1 MTGLMLQNA
10 LNSMA
15 SLPITN
21 VIASVDSSNSQG
33 RYIHLESIWKPDLKQ
48 TQEAQEHWVQRR
60 LGFLFAKETS
70 ETGCTRWTCMVL
82 FDAQDDGT
90 LEDGMYLPWN
100 PDIEYK
106 NLPQWILGS
115 YTRTGDSLG
124 NFLKA
129 IILGWESY
137 TSDIEEDVVK
147 VFESSVFYVLS

>member
-1 MTGLMLQNA
+1 
-10 LNSMA
+10 
-15 SLPITN
+15 
-21 VIASVDSSNSQG
+21 
-33 RYIHLESIWKPDLKQ
+33 
-48 TQEAQEHWVQRR
+48 
-60 LGFLFAKETS
+60 
-70 ETGCTRWTCMVL
+70 MVL